1 MSLCELGCL
10 LQSSRTLSRDIHQWQ
25 LCALLKT
32 AYISSFPITDKF
44 LCPCLMTLE
53 PDIKCLE
60 QWFSTLAASH
70 LELLRIPI
78 SRPHPWPVKSASLWG
93 RPGHQGCESSPGD
106 SNMQPRLRIADLKG
120 QSPRESKQKKTS
132 FYTPKKGRLYKW
144 RARLFSRP
152 GLFPRWKTL
161 LWATRPH
168 HHALMK
174 FPPGLFHN
182 AVNRS
187 SVQGLLIAQ
196 QL

>member
-1 MSLCELGCL
+1 MFRAQWRLWGVLLRWERIPSLQAFPSVKTHGWLGWDLPEHYLVKFWFLKRGREMSLCELGCL

-132 FYTPKKGRLYKW
+132 FYTPKKGRKE
-144 RARLFSRP
+144 
-152 GLFPRWKTL
+152 G
-161 LWATRPH
+161 
-168 HHALMK
+168 
-174 FPPGLFHN
+174 
-182 AVNRS
+182 
-187 SVQGLLIAQ
+187 
-196 QL
+196 